1 MSDDADS
8 ILRAIRRIVK
18 RVSEHSRNLSKEVG
32 LTVPQLLCLRVVG
45 EIEDAQGD
53 AEVTV
58 ALVAERVQLGAPTV
72 SRIVD
77 RLERAGLVVRE
88 RRAADRRKVC
98 LSLTPAGLERFQ
110 ALPRPLQDRFIT
122 RFAELTEQRRGELLG
137 ALQQVI
143 TLMEA
148 DDLQA
153 APVLA
158 PGLDVVGDHEG
169 DE

>member
-1 MSDDADS
+1 MSDDADA
-8 ILRAIRRIVK
+8 ILRSIRRIVK
-18 RVSEHSRNLSKEVG
+18 RVSEHSRNLSRDVG

-45 EIEDAQGD
+45 ELDERET
-53 AEVTV
+53 EVTV
-58 ALVAERVQLGAPTV
+58 AVVAARVQLGAPTV

-110 ALPRPLQDRFIT
+110 SLPKPLQDRFVQ
-122 RFAELTEQRRGELLG
+122 RFGELTPARRAELLG
-137 ALQQVI
+137 ALHEVI

-148 DDLQA
+148 DELLA
-153 APVLA
+153 APVLS
-158 PGLDVVGDHEG
+158 PGVELVGEN
-169 DE
+169 E